1 MKHRFLSAVLALS
14 FAVSCPIYA
23 KAEQNIIIKLD
34 NNTLSTNTAP
44 YVLSKTVMI
53 PMRSVFEAMGAEV
66 SWDGETRAV
75 MSKCDDAITK
85 IIVGSKEVLVN
96 EEAYTLDLAP
106 AIETGNTMVPLSL
119 LEKAFAC
126 TVEWNEVTEMIN
138 ISLEADKIPEFK
150 LPEEMP
156 TQEQIDEY
164 LDTVFANSKATNPI
178 LSEADKQENKNC
190 YKVISEDEIEF
201 YLTEDSYVQ
210 GGPTNTTTHGG
221 EYVIAYKNDPAS
233 ISTARK
239 GFMKFDLSAFDKTSV
254 KSAVLEMTTSMVQ
267 DGLISQ
273 ASLHEVAPK
282 SWSEDTL
289 CWANMPK
296 PDDKIVAKTTV
307 HTAWMP
313 VSFDL
318 TDFINQCLKSGK
330 KEFSLCIQDLEGA
343 GARTE
348 FYGKDGMRP
357 PALKLSQ
364 TVPEESLQTGDYEWE
379 YMQVNRNSKPAKG
392 KWTTQKMR
400 TINSLK
406 GFVPSEEKPQ
416 LSPYGGDL
424 SRQTEATGYFYTKKI
439 GERWWLVDPEGYL
452 CLNIAMNQFAKAS
465 TPNERIGQQTV
476 YGDDEAWANGATRLI
491 KDELGF
497 NSSGAWSSYDLLRA
511 VDEPIAYTKLT
522 YYATNYGN
530 AIGAT
535 FTQAGHKGFEGGV
548 LPIFDPGFEAYC
560 NKQAAEE
567 AEKYGN
573 DPYLVGYMTDNE
585 LPLLDGDIIDRYLK
599 APADNCVYVYA
610 REAAWRW
617 LRLRHGEDAT
627 IADVTPRDR
636 VDFTEFVCDRYAQ
649 VVTGAIKRYDP
660 NHMWLGTRLNGSSNI
675 SEGVLKAY
683 SRYADAISINLYAQ
697 WGVDSVMT
705 DLWAKYTDK
714 PVFFTEWY
722 VKGMDSG
729 LGNTTG
735 AGWIVNTQKDRGRY
749 YEFFTLGCLEA
760 KNVVGW
766 HWFQYKDNDPNNPN
780 AEPSNIDSNKGI
792 INTDFKVYT
801 ELTDRMKAINY
812 NAYRII
818 DYFDAMD
825 KE

>member
-1 MKHRFLSAVLALS
+1 MKHRFLSVVLALS
-14 FAVSCPIYA
+14 LVMGYASAVR
-23 KAEQNIIIKLD
+23 AEQNIIIKLD
-34 NNTLSTNTAP
+34 NNTVSMNAAP
-44 YVLSKTVMI
+44 YVLGKTIMI
-53 PMRSVFEAMGAEV
+53 PLRPVFEALGAEV
-66 SWDGETRAV
+66 SWDGETQTVLSTRGEDV
-75 MSKCDDAITK
+75 TK
-85 IIVGSKEVLVN
+85 VTIDSKEAVIN
-96 EEAYTLDLAP
+96 EEKHTLDAAP
-106 AIETGNTMVPLSL
+106 TIKDGNTMVPLSM
-119 LEKAFAC
+119 LEKAFNC
-126 TVEWNEVTEMIN
+126 N
-138 ISLEADKIPEFK
+138 IARDETTDIVNITSALPEFK
-150 LPEEMP
+150 LSTEMP
-156 TQEQIDEY
+156 TQEQIDAY
-164 LDTVFANSKATNPI
+164 LDTVFANSTATSPI
-178 LSEADKQENKNC
+178 LSEAELRENAAC
-190 YKVISEDEIEF
+190 CKVISDDETDF
-201 YLTEDSYVQ
+201 YLTEDTYAQ
-210 GGPTNTTTHGG
+210 GGSSKSKINGG

-233 ISTARK
+233 VGTARK
-239 GFMKFDLSAFDKTSV
+239 GFMKFDLSAYDKPSV
-254 KSAVLEMTTSMVQ
+254 ASAVLEMTTSMVQ

-273 ASLHEVAPK
+273 ASLHEVDPE

-289 CWANMPK
+289 CWENMPK
-296 PDDKIVAKTTV
+296 PNDKIVAQTTV

-313 VSFDL
+313 VKFDL
-318 TDFINQCLKSGK
+318 TDFVNSCLKSGK
-330 KEFSLCIQDLEGA
+330 KKFSLCIQDLEGA
-343 GARTE
+343 KARTE
-348 FYGKDGMRP
+348 FYGKDGMTP
-357 PALKLSQ
+357 PVLKLSQ
-364 TVPEESLQTGDYEWE
+364 SVSEERAQTKDYDPE
-379 YMQVNRNSKPAKG
+379 YMQVKRNSKPAENVG
-392 KWTTQKMR
+392 KWVVSKVR
-400 TINSLK
+400 TLDSLK
-406 GFVPSEEKPQ
+406 DFIPSTEKPQ
-416 LSPYGGDL
+416 LSKYGGDM
-424 SRQTEATGYFYTKKI
+424 SRKTEATGYFHTKKI
-439 GERWWLVDPEGYL
+439 GDRWWLVDPEGYL

-476 YGDDEAWANGATRLI
+476 YGDDEAWANGATRLV

-511 VDEPIAYTKLT
+511 VDEPIAYTKLL

-530 AIGAT
+530 SIGAT

-548 LPIFDPGFEAYC
+548 LPIFDPGFESFC
-560 NKQAAEE
+560 NAQAAAE
-567 AEKYGN
+567 AQKCGN

-599 APADNCVYVYA
+599 ASADNSVYVYA

-627 IADVTPRDR
+627 LADVTARDR

-649 VVTGAIKRYDP
+649 VVSGAIKRYDP

-683 SRYADAISINLYAQ
+683 GRYAGAISINLYSQ
-697 WGVDSVMT
+697 WGVDPVMT
-705 DLWAKYTDK
+705 ELWAKLTDK

-801 ELTDRMKAINY
+801 ELTDRMKMINY
-812 NAYRII
+812 NAYRLI
-818 DYFDAMD
+818 DYFDD
-825 KE
+825 VD